1 MSKERASLVFSGMGT
16 ERTKLTALEL
26 YLNQRRDAFARTAG
40 LAAAENQI
48 TQFGDDLQRVF
59 SKIQK
64 QRTTP
69 LSEASLLAFGK
80 VQSGKTAHMLGLL
93 SWVADNGYGVA
104 VVLTGVTKA
113 LHGQGRDR
121 FEKELGEN
129 GTARAKI
136 LDVPTSPRG
145 PQYRDL
151 VDTIAQLMLR
161 RANQTQ
167 SFMANSPLPILMTL
181 KNRARIETTRSCIAD
196 ALKKSG
202 VQAPVFIIDDEA
214 DQASPNSRV
223 RLAEASKTYAA
234 IAKLRETF
242 KANVLVSYTAT
253 PQAVLLAPT
262 SSALRPRECV
272 MIRPGAGYFG
282 IQELVDSQFENNR
295 LSIHDW
301 PKREIPNMPPE
312 SLVAALRDY
321 FLVAWIRQAHPK
333 AFYSRA
339 PAFADKKLSEQS
351 NSVQMLIH
359 QSMKT
364 SDHGAVKQLVV
375 QAKDR
380 IQEEVKSIIAGS
392 SVGKFADPSLSK
404 WVTQLEQI
412 IHRISVPGLRITTGE
427 FEKDAGIIHEL
438 IDYCNV
444 IVVDSDKAIAEKI
457 PDSEEKWNLKKC
469 WVVIGGEILGRG
481 LTFPQLISTY
491 FLRASKAPNVDT
503 VSQQMRFCGYRSWY
517 KPVTTIWAPDEI
529 HESFRVL
536 EGIERIVW
544 SRATEWDFKGT
555 DLIAEPPSVAFV
567 APGDSP
573 FNPTRKV
580 VWDPKLISSTE
591 KGAVIDELD
600 YSPRRFGSKL
610 QAVDSFRRETKTR
623 PRSMD
628 SWDVYEDLNAR
639 ELQKL
644 LVNWTDNS
652 KSYLKFR
659 RVASLFQSDLAELG
673 LAHMPLTVLIHHSL
687 VGRSFEDLSAGSW
700 WKLAVS
706 NGNARTVRGVQAV
719 AASPFTLWE
728 SIARSPQTPV
738 QYREPQRS
746 SPYLGDRE
754 RELLAR
760 ITNNST
766 KCLIEPVFGVNRARS
781 KDWKDVVALSIG
793 LTVVVPPTYSVRVI
807 GLEGS

>member
-16 ERTKLTALEL
+16 ERTNLTALEL
-26 YLNQRRDAFARTAG
+26 YINQRRNAFAKNVG

-48 TQFGDDLQRVF
+48 IQFSDDLQRVF
-59 SKIQK
+59 AKIQK
-64 QRTTP
+64 YRTTP

-121 FEKELGEN
+121 FERELGEN
-129 GTARAKI
+129 GTARARI
-136 LDVPTSPRG
+136 LDVPTSRRG

-151 VDTIAQLMLR
+151 VETVAQLMLR
-161 RANQTQ
+161 RANQSQ

-181 KNRARIETTRSCIAD
+181 KNKARIETTRLCIAD

-223 RLAEASKTYAA
+223 RLEEASKTYAA
-234 IAKLRETF
+234 IAELRKSF

-282 IQELVDSQFENNR
+282 IQDLVDSQFENNR

-301 PKREIPNMPPE
+301 PIREVPIAPPE

-321 FLVAWIRQAHPK
+321 FLVAWIRQAYPQ
-333 AFYSRA
+333 AFYSNA
-339 PAFADKKLSEQS
+339 PVVVDKKFTEQS
-351 NSVQMLIH
+351 SSVQMLIH

-364 SDHGAVKQLVV
+364 SDHGAVKQLVA
-375 QAKDR
+375 QAKDQL
-380 IQEEVKSIIAGS
+380 QEEVKSIIAAS
-392 SVGKFADPSLSK
+392 SAGNAADHNLSK

-412 IHRISVPGLRITTGE
+412 IHRIGTPGSEISTGE
-427 FEKDAGIIHEL
+427 FEKEARSIYEL

-457 PDSEEKWNLKKC
+457 PDSEEKWNRKKC

-491 FLRASKAPNVDT
+491 FLRTSKAPNVDT

-517 KPVTTIWAPDEI
+517 KPATTIWAPDEI

-544 SRATEWDFKGT
+544 SRATEWDSKGT
-555 DLIAEPPSVAFV
+555 DLIAAPPSVAFV

-580 VWDPKLISSTE
+580 VWDPQLRSSTE

-623 PRSMD
+623 PRPMD
-628 SWDVYEDLNAR
+628 GWDVYEDLDAR
-639 ELQKL
+639 ELQKIL
-644 LVNWTDNS
+644 MSWTDKP
-652 KSYLKFR
+652 KSYLKFM
-659 RVASLFQSDLAELG
+659 RVASLFQADLAELG
-673 LAHMPLTVLIHHSL
+673 LAHMPLTVLIHQSL
-687 VGRSFEDLSAGSW
+687 VGRSFEELSAGSW
-700 WKLAVS
+700 WKSAIS
-706 NGNARTVRGVQAV
+706 NGNARTVRAVQGD
-719 AASPFTLWE
+719 AASPFALWE
-728 SIARSPQTPV
+728 TVARTPQTPV

-754 RELLAR
+754 RDLLAR

-766 KCLIEPVFGVNRARS
+766 KCVIEPVFGVNRARS